1 MKILRYFLWLLVAA
15 VAAAIAIANRDP
27 VTLSLWPLP
36 YVWPM
41 PLYALLFATLIAGG
55 LIGGL
60 ASWLARARPGVAKKR
75 GQTETEDLPAG

>member
-27 VTLSLWPLP
+27 VTLSFWPLP

-60 ASWLARARPGVAKKR
+60 ASWLARARPDEAKR
-75 GQTETEDLPAG
+75 SDPAETEDPPAS

>member
-41 PLYALLFATLIAGG
+41 PLYALLFATLITGG

-60 ASWLARARPGVAKKR
+60 ASWLARARPGQAKKR
-75 GQTETEDLPAG
+75 EQGETEDLPAG